1 MSGPGGRVDAVL
13 VCGGRWHDFDYARY
27 ELLGLLG
34 AREQVRTQVFG
45 DYACGP
51 ALSRADLLISYT
63 CDVRP
68 SVVEAGALA
77 SFVARGGRWLALHGT
92 HSAIDPPAVSGGVY
106 RTPRVLGRFAEVLG
120 GQFLAHPPI
129 APYTVHVTS
138 PSHPLVAGVP
148 PFEVRD
154 ELYVCELHPPLE
166 VLLHARFTGE
176 CRGFE
181 EGHVTDDEPR
191 PVLYLKRT
199 GQGTVCYFTLGHC
212 RGRFDVQDLG
222 VDDLGKRDFGSWPVP
237 EFRTVLERCLDWAVT
252 GAFPGAFAS

>member
-1 MSGPGGRVDAVL
+1 VSGPGGRVDAVL

-237 EFRTVLERCLDWAVT
+237 EFRTVLERCVDWAVS
-252 GAFPGAFAS
+252 GAFPG